1 MNGVLICNCFK
12 YFILFDSLIN
22 ELCFAC
28 REKKGVIPNVTS
40 LSIPVFFRFIYEK
53 CNAMQYFV
61 VYSALFL
68 NMFMSNIYYNYSY
81 R

>member
-12 YFILFDSLIN
+12 YFILFDRLIH

-28 REKKGVIPNVTS
+28 REKKGAIPNVTS
-40 LSIPVFFRFIYEK
+40 PSIPVFLGSFMK
-53 CNAMQYFV
+53 SCNAMQYFV

-81 R
+81 H

>member
-1 MNGVLICNCFK
+1 MNCV
-12 YFILFDSLIN
+12 SPV
-22 ELCFAC
+22 
-28 REKKGVIPNVTS
+28 EKKKG
-40 LSIPVFFRFIYEK
+40 LSQYLVYLFSSGSFMK
-53 CNAMQYFV
+53 SCNAMQYFV

>member
-28 REKKGVIPNVTS
+28 REKKGLSQMLPLQVYLSS
-40 LSIPVFFRFIYEK
+40 LGSFMK
-53 CNAMQYFV
+53 SCNAMQYFV

-81 R
+81 H